1 MVCFTVVF
9 MLGNQELVIFGAS
22 IFFEGILVNC
32 LIFDFFLMTFDSM
45 NGFGTSAVFHR

>member
-22 IFFEGILVNC
+22 IIFEGILVNG
-32 LIFDFFLMTFDSM
+32 LIFDFF
-45 NGFGTSAVFHR
+45 